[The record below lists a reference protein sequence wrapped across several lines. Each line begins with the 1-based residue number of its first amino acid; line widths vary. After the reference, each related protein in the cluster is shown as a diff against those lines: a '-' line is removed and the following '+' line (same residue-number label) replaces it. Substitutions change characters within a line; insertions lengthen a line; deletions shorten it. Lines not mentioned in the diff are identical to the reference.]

1 MRSSGRPWFFNLA
14 TPRVFNVFSRVAET
28 ASLSSEVPLSKD
40 KSIASD
46 IMFVVGSE
54 MRCYGK
60 EI

>member
-28 ASLSSEVPLSKD
+28 ASLSSVVPLSKE

-46 IMFVVGSE
+46 MVVVVWR

-60 EI
+60 RI